1 MIVFCLKLLFYI
13 KTCGTASKHST
24 VSRTPQP
31 LQGSALPG
39 LTAIVQLSRTTGSDA
54 GAALL
59 LPALRRGHGLPVTPD
74 ASHHVVPIHN
84 SPNFAHSRAEQAED
98 VPLLT
103 DSCVMAQAGRTSA
116 DLYFRVLSL
125 QPCIPRATP
134 RWFQHRRA
142 AQGDTV
148 GDPPSPQLSPTSS
161 LVPDL
166 PGSSMIHFYRGTGRQ
181 CCADGR

>member
-1 MIVFCLKLLFYI
+1 MIVFCLKLLFYT

-59 LPALRRGHGLPVTPD
+59 LPGLRRGHGLPVTPD
-74 ASHHVVPIHN
+74 APHHVVPIHN
-84 SPNFAHSRAEQAED
+84 GPNSAHSRAEQAED

-116 DLYFRVLSL
+116 DPDFRVLSL
-125 QPCIPRATP
+125 QPP
-134 RWFQHRRA
+134 H
-142 AQGDTV
+142 
-148 GDPPSPQLSPTSS
+148 PTSNTQMVS
-161 LVPDL
+161 APQGSAGRCCWGPDFPPAQPHIL
-166 PGSSMIHFYRGTGRQ
+166 PH
-181 CCADGR
+181 A